1 MMTRTC
7 ALLMSVVLSGCFAT
21 MPLRAEQLHGPA
33 FESES
38 GRLTVVER
46 NGTITRFEA
55 PLKVRADAEA
65 LEVVPRLTPSARF
78 VTAQVEKVELRAYD
92 PKVTAINVGVTV
104 GLVAATVA
112 GIVGGI
118 LIWGA
123 NNRITAF

>member
-1 MMTRTC
+1 
-7 ALLMSVVLSGCFAT
+7 